1 MITILEYAKLSNAI
15 YSDSPNVRGWAMVG
29 QRTQMPSGLI
39 AGVFTKGRKTV
50 VAFKGTTPSE
60 TRDLQADL
68 ALGVGINTD
77 YFADAETF
85 VNQHA
90 NVEGLVATG
99 HSLGGAVAQVVG
111 NRRRI
116 PFVTFNA
123 PGVAIISSRNTWTAT
138 PHMAAIRMIGG
149 LASAIADPAQ
159 AARDAASFFHVAN
172 GKNYRFY
179 GDPVSAIGLHY
190 GDVISLMGYGVNQH
204 SMDLMEETLAQHSYG
219 SINFPT

>member
-1 MITILEYAKLSNAI
+1 MITILDYARLSNAV
-15 YSDSPNVRGWAMVG
+15 YSDSPNVRGWALVG

-85 VNQHA
+85 VQQHA

-123 PGVAIISSRNTWTAT
+123 PGVAIISSRHAWTAT
-138 PHMAAIRMIGG
+138 PHMAAIRVIGG
-149 LASAIADPAQ
+149 LASAIADPGQ
-159 AARDAASFFHVAN
+159 AARDAASLFHIAN
-172 GKNYRFY
+172 GKNYRFF